1 MLDFG
6 NDRSRLATSKHQMQ
20 DRNYDHNWHQ
30 GQSGNWCGLSNRDRN
45 GNYCDISVVA
55 WGRRGARRGQGERG
69 TETQNRKVI
78 LGFSACNI
86 REDGELVGRG

>member
-1 MLDFG
+1 M
-6 NDRSRLATSKHQMQ
+6 
-20 DRNYDHNWHQ
+20 
-30 GQSGNWCGLSNRDRN
+30 SNRDRN

-78 LGFSACNI
+78 LGFSACNV